1 MIVTGIVATVAAV
14 SVIVPAISAA
24 TSVTPLAL
32 ASTPA
37 VAPLAVAPLAAGI
50 AGGGAGEIPAAVG
63 AAGAFA
69 VDVGAATT
77 ILFTLDQITQIQD
90 FPGCREASI
99 ESCARVNLNFDA
111 FDRTINIFGTPMERN
126 FEMELNFNTKFF
138 EVFKF

>member
-1 MIVTGIVATVAAV
+1 MF
-14 SVIVPAISAA
+14 
-24 TSVTPLAL
+24 
-32 ASTPA
+32 TPA
-37 VAPLAVAPLAAGI
+37 VIKLAASMALRPG
-50 AGGGAGEIPAAVG
+50 
-63 AAGAFA
+63 FA

-77 ILFTLDQITQIQD
+77 ILFTLDQITEIQD
-90 FPGCREASI
+90 FPGCREAGI